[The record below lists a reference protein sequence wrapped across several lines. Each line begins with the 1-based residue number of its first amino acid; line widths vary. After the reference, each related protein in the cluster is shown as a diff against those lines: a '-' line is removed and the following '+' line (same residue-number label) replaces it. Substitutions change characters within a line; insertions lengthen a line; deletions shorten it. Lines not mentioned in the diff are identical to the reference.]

1 MSPSEDEEVLLLSC
15 AAFVTMYGLIKK
27 EKNKR
32 QERRWWITQI
42 DLRLE
47 ESTGQFKNFVR
58 MSSEDSEILI
68 NLIGPKVEKKNTRFH
83 KQLLAHKMRTT
94 EKLASTRL

>member
-1 MSPSEDEEVLLLSC
+1 
-15 AAFVTMYGLIKK
+15 MYELIKK

-32 QERRWWITQI
+32 QERRWWITQMYKNRHRYSGSTLLS

-58 MSSEDSEILI
+58 MSSEDFEILI
-68 NLIGPKVEKKNTRFH
+68 NLIGPKVEKIKYKIPR
-83 KQLLAHKMRTT
+83 
-94 EKLASTRL
+94 SYSY